1 MVKPKGKLA
10 ALPDLL
16 SLELSLVVILGFL
29 SGLVLA
35 SGISL
40 LKDFGAIFAPAL
52 VLAFLSFGFNAFN
65 AVFDMYLDTI
75 NRPKRPLPSGAYSPN
90 QAFIISVFFFLS
102 AVLMALE
109 FSSAFYITVFAFI
122 FLAVV
127 YSLPPLYL
135 KGVAYLGTV
144 ISSFIY
150 GVVPV
155 LAGIALFAP
164 ASYSSFLP
172 YLLIT
177 FLFAL
182 SAVSLKDF
190 ETYMGDSM
198 YSVRTFPVMFGK
210 NTAVQVSALLLVLP
224 YLVIAIF
231 AAAGIFRISAFLV
244 AMLGFWA
251 IMSAKAFAGNP
262 STENSK
268 IVLSQTMLLS
278 LLSSLLLALIIAA

>member
-29 SGLVLA
+29 SGMILT

-40 LKDFGAIFAPAL
+40 LRDFSAIFAPAL
-52 VLAFLSFGFNAFN
+52 VLAFLSFGFNSFN

-75 NRPKRPLPSGAYSPN
+75 NRPKRPLPSGAYSPT
-90 QAFIISVFFFLS
+90 QAFILSVFFFMS
-102 AVLMALE
+102 AVVMALD
-109 FSSAFYITVFAFI
+109 FSPAFYLTSFAFI

-135 KGVAYLGTV
+135 KGTAYLGT
-144 ISSFIY
+144 ILASFIY
-150 GVVPV
+150 GVIPV

-164 ASYSSFLP
+164 GSYAPYFPFL
-172 YLLIT
+172 LVT

-190 ETYMGDSM
+190 ET
-198 YSVRTFPVMFGK
+198 
-210 NTAVQVSALLLVLP
+210 
-224 YLVIAIF
+224 
-231 AAAGIFRISAFLV
+231 
-244 AMLGFWA
+244 
-251 IMSAKAFAGNP
+251 
-262 STENSK
+262 
-268 IVLSQTMLLS
+268 
-278 LLSSLLLALIIAA
+278 